1 MFLPRVELLGGSNQL
16 QSPASGRRPRSRVLR
31 GGSFNNNAHNV
42 RSAYRNNNNPDN
54 RNNNIGFRVASTL
67 RQTIE
72 SATPESAG
80 RIHTGLPCGVCQ
92 V

>member
-1 MFLPRVELLGGSNQL
+1 
-16 QSPASGRRPRSRVLR
+16 VLR

-42 RSAYRNNNNPDN
+42 RSAYRNDNNPDN

-67 RQTIE
+67 RQTNA
-72 SATPESAG
+72 SVMPEFAG
-80 RIHTGLPCGVCQ
+80 QVLYGLPCGACQ

>member
-1 MFLPRVELLGGSNQL
+1 M
-16 QSPASGRRPRSRVLR
+16 LR

-67 RQTIE
+67 RQTPE
-72 SATPESAG
+72 SVTLESAG
-80 RIHTGLPCGVCQ
+80 QILAGLHCGVCQ